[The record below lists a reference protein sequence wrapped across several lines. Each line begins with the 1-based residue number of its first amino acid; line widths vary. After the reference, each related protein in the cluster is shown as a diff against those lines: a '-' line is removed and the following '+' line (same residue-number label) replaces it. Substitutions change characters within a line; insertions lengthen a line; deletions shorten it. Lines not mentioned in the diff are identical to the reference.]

1 MRSSILFSILGLASA
16 QLVPPAPTKTVS
28 NCPITPTAAASLE
41 AAHKNCGAPDPPQ
54 GLLDWLSTHNVS
66 AKAPAIPFFTIPV
79 HFHIISTEASKNIYN
94 DSYYHRQLEVLNEK
108 YNQTVL
114 SFEMASLKHYVDD
127 TSARGVNDTVIDQS
141 RAKYHTGSY
150 AELNLY
156 FLSDWKPTE
165 FLGQPHNPKVPV
177 YGLCNYATEG
187 VTPLDRATDGC
198 VINQIALPG
207 SKTNPEASFG
217 YTAVHE
223 VGHWLGLL
231 HPWGSIG
238 NVGDC
243 VNSAGA

>member
-1 MRSSILFSILGLASA
+1 
-16 QLVPPAPTKTVS
+16 
-28 NCPITPTAAASLE
+28 
-41 AAHKNCGAPDPPQ
+41 
-54 GLLDWLSTHNVS
+54 
-66 AKAPAIPFFTIPV
+66 
-79 HFHIISTEASKNIYN
+79 
-94 DSYYHRQLEVLNEK
+94 
-108 YNQTVL
+108 
-114 SFEMASLKHYVDD
+114 MASLKHYVDNS
-127 TSARGVNDTVIDQS
+127 SARGINDTVIDQL

-150 AELNLY
+150 AELKLY

-165 FLGQPHNPKVPV
+165 FLGQPHNPQVPV

-238 NVGDC
+238 NVGGC
-243 VNSAGA
+243 VRSAGLEDVPTMKEAVFGCPAEPSQSCPGQTFPFQDPLHNFMGYTDDCCLYEFTEQQTLIVGANYAGLRIAQAK